1 MPETQVERREVQ
13 SQPSVQAERF
23 YRRALKAMNDSE
35 VPFMVG
41 GAYAMRQYAGIFR
54 DTKDFDVFCKAGD
67 YPRLL
72 QALAEIGCRQEVS
85 DASWIAKAFQG
96 EYFVDLIFGS
106 GNGTC
111 PVDDTWF
118 ERAPTVEIM
127 GTEVK
132 LIPAEEMIWSKSM
145 VQDRFRYDGA
155 DVNHVIRAMGDQLDW
170 QHLLMR
176 MESIWEVLLAHLI
189 NFRFVFPSDRDL
201 VPHWLME
208 ELLTRVQQQ
217 LVLPTPQDRI
227 CRGYMFTKT
236 QYEVDIRERGYR
248 ER

>member
-155 DVNHVIRAMGDQLDW
+155 DVNHVIRQEGETLDW
-170 QHLLMR
+170 RRLLNR
-176 MESIWEVLLAHLI
+176 MEALWEVLFEQIML
-189 NFRFVFPSDRDL
+189 FRFVYPADREKVPRWL
-201 VPHWLME
+201 VQ
-208 ELLTRVQQQ
+208 ELLNRVT
-217 LVLPTPQDRI
+217 LELDLPRSHDRV
-227 CRGYMFTKT
+227 CRGRILSRS
-236 QYEVDIRERGYR
+236 QYETDYEEWGYKPT
-248 ER
+248 